1 LKILIVSRG
10 VPTEK
15 FPLNGIF
22 EFDQAK
28 ALKFCGHEVAFLA
41 LDFRSLRRLRKL
53 GFYTKVVEGI
63 KVINLSVPLG
73 NIEAPF
79 FNWLARMIVRGSR
92 VYLKKVLEKPDVIH
106 AHFFAIGSL
115 ALELKRYLGVPMI
128 LTEHNSLINERE
140 IPYRIKLLAQNC
152 YSQSDV
158 VLAVSR
164 QLSERIKLE
173 FKQDAQVVANM
184 VDVSSFALGTKSHF
198 SYVCNFISVGELI
211 HRKGYDILLDAFGKS
226 NFGDTA
232 TLTIYGGGKDLNML
246 RERAI
251 HLGISGNVFFR
262 GEKSRTEI
270 ANALQNADVF
280 VLASRVET
288 FGVVFIEAMATG
300 LPVIA
305 TSCGGPENFVNDS
318 NGILI
323 PTEDVSA
330 LANALVYMKNYRH
343 KFDKNI
349 ISAMTKKNFEPKS
362 IVTQLVNVYSAAIK
376 SNKTLLK

>member
-1 LKILIVSRG
+1 
-10 VPTEK
+10 
-15 FPLNGIF
+15 
-22 EFDQAK
+22 
-28 ALKFCGHEVAFLA
+28 
-41 LDFRSLRRLRKL
+41 
-53 GFYTKVVEGI
+53 
-63 KVINLSVPLG
+63 
-73 NIEAPF
+73 
-79 FNWLARMIVRGSR
+79 
-92 VYLKKVLEKPDVIH
+92 
-106 AHFFAIGSL
+106 
-115 ALELKRYLGVPMI
+115 
-128 LTEHNSLINERE
+128 
-140 IPYRIKLLAQNC
+140 
-152 YSQSDV
+152 
-158 VLAVSR
+158 
-164 QLSERIKLE
+164 
-173 FKQDAQVVANM
+173 
-184 VDVSSFALGTKSHF
+184 
-198 SYVCNFISVGELI
+198 
-211 HRKGYDILLDAFGKS
+211 LDAFGKS